1 MQRLHLL
8 PVLLAVFLLTGCGS
22 KPYDDAVTADALT
35 DAAASTGE
43 ILAALSFQVEG
54 ETLTAY
60 CAVPGSRELA
70 ETLAAD
76 TWTVTETEPSG
87 DPGVTLRFADGWIL
101 ALYPEGG
108 IFYNTY
114 AAPDTRDRC
123 CYRIP
128 ETVFPAVSDFLA
140 ENGTPHSFGDGSI
153 AAGTFSH
160 S

>member
-1 MQRLHLL
+1 M
-8 PVLLAVFLLTGCGS
+8 
-22 KPYDDAVTADALT
+22 
-35 DAAASTGE
+35 
-43 ILAALSFQVEG
+43 EG

-140 ENGTPHSFGDGSI
+140 ENGTPYSFGDGSI

>member
-1 MQRLHLL
+1 M
-8 PVLLAVFLLTGCGS
+8 
-22 KPYDDAVTADALT
+22 
-35 DAAASTGE
+35 
-43 ILAALSFQVEG
+43 EG

-140 ENGTPHSFGDGSI
+140 ENGIPHTLGDGSI